1 MCSSEQTMTIDA
13 LLGRIHVI
21 MVNTTLPAN
30 IGSAARAM
38 HTMALSHLTVVAP
51 RLPID
56 DTSYAH
62 AAGATSILDY
72 ATITDTI
79 ETALAPHA
87 LICMASARSRHLPK
101 PVITPSECATLSHD
115 FLQKN
120 PSATIALVF
129 GREDRGLTND
139 EMALSDYHV
148 QIPANPTYPVLN
160 VASAVQ
166 VISSTLYDYFYQH
179 SPELATDTANYNQNH
194 PKYQLDIHHRTD
206 WDEPAITHAQKRG
219 LDDAITALLLRL
231 NLARDDDLKDLPK
244 RLSRLS
250 SRLQLDQKEYAML
263 RALLAKIDQ
272 KISS

>member
-1 MCSSEQTMTIDA
+1 MPNA
-13 LLGRIHVI
+13 LLDRIHTI

-38 HTMALSHLTVVAP
+38 HTMSLSHLTVVAP

-56 DTSYAH
+56 DTSHAN
-62 AAGATSILDY
+62 AAGGSLLLNDVI
-72 ATITDTI
+72 IEDTI
-79 ETALAPHA
+79 ESALAPHA
-87 LICMASARSRHLPK
+87 LIFMASARARHLPK
-101 PVITPSECATLSHD
+101 PVITPSECAVISHD

-120 PSATIALVF
+120 NNASIALVF

-139 EMALSDYHV
+139 ELALADYHV
-148 QIPANPTYPVLN
+148 QIPANPAYPVLN

-166 VISSTLYDYFYQH
+166 VIASTLYAHFYHQNNTPTTH
-179 SPELATDTANYNQNH
+179 PSYYNQH
-194 PKYQLDIHHRTD
+194 KPKYQLDIHHRTD
-206 WDEPAITHAQKRG
+206 WDEPAITHAQKLG
-219 LDDAITALLLRL
+219 LDDAITRLLIRL

-263 RALLAKIDQ
+263 QALLAKISRELKD
-272 KISS
+272 